1 MTKRLFDDDAYLR
14 EFSATVLS
22 CEACEG
28 GYLVTLDA
36 SAFFP
41 EEGGQYADTGFLN
54 DARVTDVQE
63 KDGVLFHKTDAPL
76 SVGDTVIGRLDFA
89 ARFDRMQ
96 NHSGEHIVC
105 GIVFRRF
112 GYHNVGF
119 HLSGEDMTMDF
130 DGVLSREQ
138 LDEIEDEANRAVFAN
153 LPVTAF
159 YPDEAELTS
168 LPYRAKDG
176 ISGRVRLVQIGD
188 VDLCAC
194 CAPHVAR
201 TGEIGLIKLLDF
213 IHYKGGIR
221 IHAACGTRAL
231 ADYRERY
238 RTNTAISRLL
248 SVPQNECVA
257 GVERLQ
263 SELGERKMAAAA
275 YLRALTEAEINALPE
290 NEAGNL
296 VYVTAETD
304 ANALRRAALIGAART
319 RGVCAVIYGAEG
331 DFRIMIASSSI
342 PLKGK
347 LPLFREKLSLRG
359 GGNDELIQGSTS
371 RSRAEIEGFFS
382 KSIL

>member
-22 CEACEG
+22 SEACED

-36 SAFFP
+36 TAFFP
-41 EEGGQYADTGFLN
+41 EEGGQYADTGFLG
-54 DARVTDVQE
+54 DSRVTDVQE
-63 KDGVLFHKTDAPL
+63 KDGVIFHKTDAPL
-76 SVGDTVIGRLDFA
+76 SVGDTVVGRLDFA

-213 IHYKGGIR
+213 IHYKGGVR
-221 IHAACGTRAL
+221 IHAACGARAL
-231 ADYRERY
+231 FDYRERY
-238 RTNTAISRLL
+238 RANTAISRLL

-275 YLRALTEAEINALPE
+275 YLRALTEAEINALPV

-304 ANALRRAALIGAART
+304 ANALRRAALLGAART
-319 RGVCAVIYGAEG
+319 RGVCAVIYGTEG
-331 DFRIMIASSSI
+331 DLRLMIASSSI
-342 PLKGK
+342 PLKAK
-347 LPLFREKLSLRG
+347 LPFFRDELSLRG
-359 GGNDELIQGSTS
+359 GGNDELIQGSTP
-371 RSRAEIEGFFS
+371 RSLAEIEAFFS
-382 KSIL
+382 NPIT